1 MLSFDEVLDD
11 ITLYWLT
18 ATATSAARLYWESWD
33 KDWGMMKVDIPV
45 GYSIF
50 PGEIFRA
57 PQDLLSHQRFSSR
70 MALLCLKTGHH
81 LWTPR
86 EHARQRSRLIG
97 LITLNTWMIGNIG
110 TSTRVSLS
118 KAPVRDDD
126 MESVDDQIQVSWPGS
141 NSVSGDRNAGS
152 CRGRSRD
159 QTLVG
164 AGRSPSTARRRYSPI
179 RTSADS

>member
-57 PQDLLSHQRFSSR
+57 TGPIEPSTLQLTYGASL
-70 MALLCLKTGHH
+70 LKTGHH
-81 LWTPR
+81 LAGLRASTLDSGL
-86 EHARQRSRLIG
+86 AR
-97 LITLNTWMIGNIG
+97 
-110 TSTRVSLS
+110 
-118 KAPVRDDD
+118 
-126 MESVDDQIQVSWPGS
+126 SV
-141 NSVSGDRNAGS
+141 
-152 CRGRSRD
+152 C
-159 QTLVG
+159 
-164 AGRSPSTARRRYSPI
+164 
-179 RTSADS
+179 

>member
-1 MLSFDEVLDD
+1 MGDD

-70 MALLCLKTGHH
+70 MALPCLKPATIK
-81 LWTPR
+81 LDS
-86 EHARQRSRLIG
+86 ARARS
-97 LITLNTWMIGNIG
+97 TA
-110 TSTRVSLS
+110 VSLDRFANS
-118 KAPVRDDD
+118 QHLDDREYRDVN
-126 MESVDDQIQVSWPGS
+126 ESLLIES
-141 NSVSGDRNAGS
+141 A
-152 CRGRSRD
+152 C
-159 QTLVG
+159 
-164 AGRSPSTARRRYSPI
+164 ARR
-179 RTSADS
+179 

>member
-1 MLSFDEVLDD
+1 LAGDGVSGDDVLSFDEVGDD

-50 PGEIFRA
+50 PREIFRA

-81 LWTPR
+81 L
-86 EHARQRSRLIG
+86 AG
-97 LITLNTWMIGNIG
+97 LRASTL
-110 TSTRVSLS
+110 
-118 KAPVRDDD
+118 
-126 MESVDDQIQVSWPGS
+126 GS
-141 NSVSGDRNAGS
+141 GLA
-152 CRGRSRD
+152 
-159 QTLVG
+159 
-164 AGRSPSTARRRYSPI
+164 
-179 RTSADS
+179 